1 MEQGG
6 ERERERA
13 KYQLRLVRAEK
24 PPLELKELPLS
35 PLEVHPLVLLT
46 LVGAFLY
53 YWAPT
58 PSAVLRPVSLS

>member
-13 KYQLRLVRAEK
+13 KYQLHLVHAEK

>member
-53 YWAPT
+53 Y
-58 PSAVLRPVSLS
+58 